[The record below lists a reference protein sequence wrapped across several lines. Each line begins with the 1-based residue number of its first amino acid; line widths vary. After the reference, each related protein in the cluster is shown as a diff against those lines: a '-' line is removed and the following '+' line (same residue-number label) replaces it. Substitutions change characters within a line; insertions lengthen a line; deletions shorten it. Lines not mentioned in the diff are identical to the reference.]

1 MESCSSQYCK
11 CFAVT
16 KSVAIPRPYSLWILI
31 VDTSCWDTYYSSYL
45 QVVHNLSISHS
56 GYILNSYSLMSSFL
70 SPFVGVAI
78 AQFGRFKHI
87 AMLSGIPLI
96 ALGTGLLTHFRVPG
110 AYVGYLAM
118 CQIFNGAAGGILAM
132 TSHIAIFSTV
142 SHQEI
147 AVVYAIYGLFGSIGA
162 AIGFAISGAIWT
174 NVLPQ
179 KLEEFLPAGSKNLT
193 SSIYNNLETQLS
205 YPMGSPIRDAIIE
218 AYSDV
223 QRKMVIAGGCFIPL
237 LAVCVFIWRDIN
249 VKKIEQDRGRQTKG
263 NVW

>member
-1 MESCSSQYCK
+1 MS
-11 CFAVT
+11 
-16 KSVAIPRPYSLWILI
+16 PL
-31 VDTSCWDTYYSSYL
+31 D
-45 QVVHNLSISHS
+45 
-56 GYILNSYSLMSSFL
+56 SLMSSFL

-78 AQFGRFKHI
+78 SQFGRFKYI
-87 AMLSGIPLI
+87 AICSGIPLI

-118 CQIFNGAAGGILAM
+118 CQLFNGAAGGILAM
-132 TSHIAIFSTV
+132 TSHIAVYAAV

-162 AIGFAISGAIWT
+162 AIGFAISGGIWT
-174 NVLPQ
+174 NILPQ
-179 KLEEFLPAGSKNLT
+179 KLEEFLPEDSKNL
-193 SSIYNNLETQLS
+193 SMRIYQSLETQLS

-223 QRKMVIAGGCFIPL
+223 QKKMVIAGGCFIPL

-249 VKKIEQDRGRQTKG
+249 VKKVEQERGRQTKG

>member
-1 MESCSSQYCK
+1 
-11 CFAVT
+11 
-16 KSVAIPRPYSLWILI
+16 
-31 VDTSCWDTYYSSYL
+31 
-45 QVVHNLSISHS
+45 
-56 GYILNSYSLMSSFL
+56 
-70 SPFVGVAI
+70 
-78 AQFGRFKHI
+78 
-87 AMLSGIPLI
+87 MLSGIPLI

-118 CQIFNGAAGGILAM
+118 CQIFNGAAGGVLAM

-179 KLEEFLPAGSKNLT
+179 KLEEFLPEGSKNLT
-193 SSIYNNLETQLS
+193 PT
-205 YPMGSPIRDAIIE
+205 RDAIIE

-249 VKKIEQDRGRQTKG
+249 VEKIEQERGRQTKG

>member
-1 MESCSSQYCK
+1 MESCSPRSCK
-11 CFAVT
+11 CFPSAKCAAT
-16 KSVAIPRPYSLWILI
+16 RRLCAFCALI
-31 VDTSCWDTYYSSYL
+31 IGASCWDAYYSSYL

-56 GYILNSYSLMSSFL
+56 GYILNSYSLTSSFL

-87 AMLSGIPLI
+87 AMYSGIPLI
-96 ALGTGLLTHFRVPG
+96 ALGTGLLTHFRVPDT
-110 AYVGYLAM
+110 YVGYLAM

-162 AIGFAISGAIWT
+162 SIGLAIAGALWT

-179 KLEEFLPAGSKNLT
+179 KLEEFLPEGSKNLT
-193 SSIYNNLETQLS
+193 STIYGSLPTQLS

-223 QRKMVIAGGCFIPL
+223 QRKMVIAGGCFVPL
-237 LAVCVFIWRDIN
+237 LAVCVFVWRDIN
-249 VKKIEQDRGRQTKG
+249 VKKIEQERGRQTKG

>member
-1 MESCSSQYCK
+1 MELCSSQYCK
-11 CFAVT
+11 VFPSCKLFA
-16 KSVAIPRPYSLWILI
+16 IENCISLVL
-31 VDTSCWDTYYSSYL
+31 TMQKSCWDTYYSSYL
-45 QVVHNLSISHS
+45 QVVHELSISHS

-78 AQFGRFKHI
+78 SQFGRFKYI
-87 AMLSGIPLI
+87 AIYSGIPLI

-132 TSHIAIFSTV
+132 TSHIAVYSAV

-162 AIGFAISGAIWT
+162 AIGFAISGGIWT
-174 NVLPQ
+174 NILPQ
-179 KLEEFLPAGSKNLT
+179 KLEEFLPEGSKNL
-193 SSIYNNLETQLS
+193 SRSIYESLETQLS
-205 YPMGSPIRDAIIE
+205 YPMGSPIRDVIIE

-223 QRKMVIAGGCFIPL
+223 QKKMVIAGGCFIPL

-249 VKKIEQDRGRQTKG
+249 VKKVEQERGRQTKG

>member
-1 MESCSSQYCK
+1 MESCSSRYCK
-11 CFAVT
+11 RFPSCRVCFYN
-16 KSVAIPRPYSLWILI
+16 KSLLLLVLI
-31 VDTSCWDTYYSSYL
+31 TSTSCWDTYYSSYL

-87 AMLSGIPLI
+87 ALLSGIPLI

-162 AIGFAISGAIWT
+162 AIGLAISGALWT
-174 NVLPQ
+174 NVLPR
-179 KLEEFLPAGSKNLT
+179 KLEEYLPESSKNLT
-193 SSIYNNLETQLS
+193 MTIYGDISKQLS
-205 YPMGSPIRDAIIE
+205 YPMGSPVRDAIIE

-223 QRKMVIAGGCFIPL
+223 QRRMIIAGGCFIPL
-237 LAVCVFIWRDIN
+237 LAVCVFVWRDIN
-249 VKKIEQDRGRQTKG
+249 VKKVEQERGRQTKG

>member
-1 MESCSSQYCK
+1 ME
-11 CFAVT
+11 
-16 KSVAIPRPYSLWILI
+16 
-31 VDTSCWDTYYSSYL
+31 TSCWDTYYSSYL
-45 QVVHNLSISHS
+45 QVVHRLSIANS

-78 AQFGRFKHI
+78 AKFGRFKHI
-87 AMLSGIPLI
+87 AVFSGLPLI

-132 TSHIAIFSTV
+132 TSHIAVFSAV

-147 AVVYAIYGLFGSIGA
+147 AVVYAVYGMFGSIGA
-162 AIGFAISGAIWT
+162 AIGFAIAGAIWT

-179 KLEEFLPAGSKNLT
+179 KLEQFLPDDSKNL
-193 SSIYNNLETQLS
+193 SSAIYGSLPTQLS

-237 LAVCVFIWRDIN
+237 LAVVVFIWRDIN
-249 VKKIEQDRGRQTKG
+249 VKKIEQERGRQTKG

>member
-1 MESCSSQYCK
+1 MMK
-11 CFAVT
+11 
-16 KSVAIPRPYSLWILI
+16 I
-31 VDTSCWDTYYSSYL
+31 SCWDTYYSSYL

-162 AIGFAISGAIWT
+162 AIGLAIAGAIWT

-179 KLEEFLPAGSKNLT
+179 KLEEFLPEGSKNLT
-193 SSIYNNLETQLS
+193 GTIYGDIKVQLS
-205 YPMGSPIRDAIIE
+205 YPMGSSVRDAIIE

-249 VKKIEQDRGRQTKG
+249 VKKVEQERGRQTKG

>member
-1 MESCSSQYCK
+1 MESCSFRYCK
-11 CFAVT
+11 CFLCAELV
-16 KSVAIPRPYSLWILI
+16 SAARLGFFRLLMMA
-31 VDTSCWDTYYSSYL
+31 TSCWDTYYSSYL

-56 GYILNSYSLMSSFL
+56 GYILNSYSLISSFL

-78 AQFGRFKHI
+78 AQLGRFKHI

-162 AIGFAISGAIWT
+162 AIGLAIAGAIWT

-179 KLEEFLPAGSKNLT
+179 KLEEFLPEGSKNLT
-193 SSIYNNLETQLS
+193 GTIYGDITVQLG

-223 QRKMVIAGGCFIPL
+223 QKKMVIAGGCFIPL

-249 VKKIEQDRGRQTKG
+249 VKKVEQERGRQSKG